1 MTIMAQLEGKIA
13 VVTGGTQGL
22 GATIARLFAERGATG
37 IVICGRSR
45 DKGEAKAREIQDAFG
60 TRVVFVPADLG
71 RVEDCRAVIAKANEE
86 FGRVD
91 ALVNAAAITDRGT
104 ILDTSPELFD
114 AMFAVNVRGPFFLMQ
129 DAIKLMRRDKVEGT
143 IVNICSMSGK
153 AGQPFIAAYCAS
165 KGALATLTQNT
176 AYAVLRN
183 RIRVNGLNI
192 GWMARRRGSYP
203 EGVSR
208 RQPELAGR
216 GGRPAAVRPP
226 HRSARGGTCRG
237 LPVERRVGS
246 DDRLHGELRPVDLGR
261 LRRGTPAGG
270 ASLILAHRPRSR
282 RQPLSRF
289 RQRSLQAFP
298 SSCPFLGIVFDVR
311 EFRPVHRWQLACS
324 WRSWNVGCRRSCHR

>member
-129 DAIKLMRRDKVEGT
+129 DAIKLMRRDKIEGT
-143 IVNICSMSGK
+143 IVNICSMAGK

-192 GWMARRRGSYP
+192 GWMAS
-203 EGVSR
+203 EGEDR
-208 RQPELAGR
+208 IQRAYHGGNPNWLAEAAARQPFGR
-216 GGRPAAVRPP
+216 LIDPHEVARAVVFLSSDESGLMTGSMVNYDQSIWGAYDAAPQPAA
-226 HRSARGGTCRG
+226 
-237 LPVERRVGS
+237 
-246 DDRLHGELRPVDLGR
+246 
-261 LRRGTPAGG
+261 
-270 ASLILAHRPRSR
+270 
-282 RQPLSRF
+282 PL
-289 RQRSLQAFP
+289 
-298 SSCPFLGIVFDVR
+298 
-311 EFRPVHRWQLACS
+311 
-324 WRSWNVGCRRSCHR
+324 